1 MASDQ
6 FLNLRKR
13 KFIQYSLFICILI
26 IQVFI
31 AAFIISEIKNRKD
44 VSFVENQLKE
54 VAYLDQFTKKSK
66 SNFYDVQRNFQKY
79 LASRNS
85 DDLNA
90 YYQSVGNLT
99 KSFDTLSYF
108 TNKNQNLKKAN
119 LSKEREFPK
128 TEKLRTIIDS
138 VTQNIAKPTAAAKVE
153 KLPTVKKYD
162 YEYKAPEINVET
174 ETYTDTIQK
183 KKLFGRLKDAISG
196 KENVRKD
203 STVVKMKEIVAENAE
218 RSHKILDSLMTAADQ
233 HYTKQIKNVQVTIQK
248 NEFAKNTH
256 NSDELQIFEKV
267 INYSND
273 LMDFYDTNIHLA
285 KSKLENELEN
295 QREKNDKRRLNF
307 IIAALVFM
315 FIVSVLMLYFTR
327 LAFFYEEKLREAD
340 QLNKENLKFKNR
352 ILGMLSHELRSPL
365 KIIGIFANRISK
377 KTADEG
383 IKENLKSIS
392 FTSNSLLMQANQILE
407 YTKNQE
413 VENKLVK
420 ENFNLKDEVSSILK
434 SIEPYIETR
443 NNQFSISET
452 IDPSLVV
459 NSDRTKLN
467 QLFMNI
473 IGNANKFTENGKIS
487 VISKVIPVDSKTISL
502 ETEVIDT
509 GAGISETD
517 LKNIFEPYYQ
527 GVLSKEVENLG
538 AGLGLSLCKE
548 IVALYDG
555 NISANSQIGKGTT
568 VKFTLLMDVKN

>member
-13 KFIQYSLFICILI
+13 KIIQYSLFVCILI

-44 VSFVENQLKE
+44 ISFFESQLKD
-54 VAYLDQFTKKSK
+54 VDHLDQFTKQSK
-66 SNFYDVQRNFQKY
+66 IKFYDVQHNFQKY
-79 LASRNS
+79 LTTRAAE
-85 DDLNA
+85 DKEA
-90 YYQSVGNLT
+90 YYESVRNLT
-99 KSFDTLSYF
+99 KSFDTLNYLSNN
-108 TNKNQNLKKAN
+108 NKNLRNAIS
-119 LSKEREFPK
+119 SKEREFPK
-128 TEKLRTIIDS
+128 SEKLRTIIDS
-138 VTQNIAKPTAAAKVE
+138 VTQKIPNPTSSKVE
-153 KLPTVKKYD
+153 KVPSVTKYKYD
-162 YEYKAPEINVET
+162 YVAPEVNVET
-174 ETYTDTIQK
+174 ENYTDTIQK

-203 STVVKMKEIVAENAE
+203 STVVKMKEIVAESALK
-218 RSHKILDSLMTAADQ
+218 SQKIVDSLMSAAER
-233 HYTKQIKNVQVTIQK
+233 HYTKQINNVQVVLNK
-248 NEFAKNTH
+248 NELAKSNH
-256 NSDELQIFEKV
+256 DVDELQVFER
-267 INYSND
+267 ILNYNND
-273 LMDFYDTNIHLA
+273 LMGFYDTNIKLA
-285 KSKLENELEN
+285 KSNLENELEN
-295 QREKNDKRRLNF
+295 QRAKNDKRRLNF
-307 IIAALVFM
+307 IIAALVLM
-315 FIVSVLMLYFTR
+315 FIVSILIFYFTR
-327 LAFFYEEKLREAD
+327 VAFFYEEKLRAAD

-365 KIIGIFANRISK
+365 KIIGIFANRIIK
-377 KTADEG
+377 KTTDEG

-420 ENFNLKDEVSSILK
+420 ENFNLKDEVSSILN

-459 NSDRTKLN
+459 YTDRTKLN

-487 VISKVIPVDSKTISL
+487 VISKVIPLDSKSISL
-502 ETEVIDT
+502 ETEVVDT

-517 LKNIFEPYYQ
+517 LKSIFEPYYQ
-527 GVLSKEVENLG
+527 GVLSNDLENLG

-555 NISANSQIGKGTT
+555 TISATSQIGKGTR
-568 VKFTLLMDVKN
+568 VKFALQMDLKN